1 MNNNRVGSLRLLTD
15 AALVAGLKSFLAR
28 ERSDTASV
36 VAHLAEL
43 DTRDVFLR
51 EGYSSLFVY
60 CRDALGMSEGEAY
73 NRIEVARASR
83 RFPVVLDMLS
93 DGRVHLTAVRL
104 LAPHLTADNHADV
117 LEAAHGKTKIEIQE
131 IVARL
136 APRPDALASVRRV
149 PASPPGLSPPVAAAP
164 ATASLV
170 SPPQNAASVI
180 AAPPAPGALAAA
192 TSATRMPALGASTV
206 RRPVLHAAVTPLSPE
221 RYKLQV
227 TISGE
232 TLEKMR
238 LAKDTLSHAI
248 PTSDD
253 AVVLDRAFEA
263 LLEKLAKQKFAAT
276 EKPRVSRAMKT
287 VTHVPTAAVQRAV
300 WVRDLGRC
308 RYIGP
313 NGHRCDERRFV
324 EFHHTDPR
332 ALGGEASVDLIEL
345 RCRPH
350 NDYEGRLYFGSRR
363 RPRVLVPEQ
372 VDLSHT
378 LNILIGST
386 APPGAISAGE
396 CDQHCWADQRRLSA
410 AYRSRC
416 AGRSRTPNAQAT

>member
-1 MNNNRVGSLRLLTD
+1 MKNDILVSLKRLSD
-15 AALVAGLKSFLAR
+15 AELVAGLQTSLTR
-28 ERSDTASV
+28 ERDETASV

-43 DTRDVFLR
+43 DTRDVHIR
-51 EGYSSLFVY
+51 EGYPSLFVY

-73 NRIEVARASR
+73 NRIEVSRTAR
-83 RFPVVLDMLS
+83 RFPVVLDMLA
-93 DGRVHLTAVRL
+93 DGRLHLTAARL
-104 LAPHLTADNHADV
+104 LAPHLTLDNHREV
-117 LEAAHGKTKIEIQE
+117 LRSARGKTKLEIQE

-136 APRPDALASVRRV
+136 APRPDAPASVRRV
-149 PASPPGLSPPVAAAP
+149 PAFGPKTSPPVAATV

-170 SPPQNAASVI
+170 PPPPVSPPLISLPPISAPVI
-180 AAPPAPGALAAA
+180 SAPVISAPTA
-192 TSATRMPALGASTV
+192 TEPPPTREPALGAAIAPA
-206 RRPVLHAAVTPLSPE
+206 PVPHAAVTPLSPE

-248 PTSDD
+248 PTGDD
-253 AVVLDRAFEA
+253 AAVLDRAFEA

-276 EKPRVSRAMKT
+276 EKPRASRGKKSGT
-287 VTHVPTAAVQRAV
+287 QDTTAAVKRAV

-345 RCRPH
+345 RCRRH

-363 RPRVLVPEQ
+363 RTRELVPER
-372 VDLSHT
+372 VDLSVTH
-378 LNILIGST
+378 ST
-386 APPGAISAGE
+386 P
-396 CDQHCWADQRRLSA
+396 
-410 AYRSRC
+410 
-416 AGRSRTPNAQAT
+416 

>member
-1 MNNNRVGSLRLLTD
+1 
-15 AALVAGLKSFLAR
+15 
-28 ERSDTASV
+28 
-36 VAHLAEL
+36 
-43 DTRDVFLR
+43 
-51 EGYSSLFVY
+51 
-60 CRDALGMSEGEAY
+60 MSEGEAY
-73 NRIEVARASR
+73 NRIEVARAAR

-93 DGRVHLTAVRL
+93 DGRVHLTAARL

-117 LEAAHGKTKIEIQE
+117 LASARGKTKLEIQE

-136 APRPDALASVRRV
+136 SPRPDAPACVRRV
-149 PASPPGLSPPVAAAP
+149 PASRPEPSPRVAAP
-164 ATASLV
+164 VVTDPLV
-170 SPPQNAASVI
+170 SAPLVW
-180 AAPPAPGALAAA
+180 APP
-192 TSATRMPALGASTV
+192 
-206 RRPVLHAAVTPLSPE
+206 AAVTPLSPQ

-232 TLEKMR
+232 TLEKMQ

-248 PTSDD
+248 PTGDD
-253 AVVLDRAFEA
+253 AAILARAFDA

-276 EKPRVSRAMKT
+276 EKPRVSPGKNVGTQDA
-287 VTHVPTAAVQRAV
+287 TAAVKRAV

-345 RCRPH
+345 RCRRH
-350 NDYEGRLYFGSRR
+350 NDYEGRLYFGRRR

-372 VDLSHT
+372 VDLSVTH
-378 LNILIGST
+378 SM
-386 APPGAISAGE
+386 P
-396 CDQHCWADQRRLSA
+396 
-410 AYRSRC
+410 
-416 AGRSRTPNAQAT
+416 